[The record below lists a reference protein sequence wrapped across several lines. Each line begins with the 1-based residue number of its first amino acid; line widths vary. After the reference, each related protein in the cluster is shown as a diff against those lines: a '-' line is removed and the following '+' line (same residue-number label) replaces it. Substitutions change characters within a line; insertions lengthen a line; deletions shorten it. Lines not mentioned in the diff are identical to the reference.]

1 MYETQQLTLQ
11 EEFRLPRTRYKSA
24 ARMRG
29 NAGFIA
35 ACRHPALSAG
45 IRTYDGSAAA
55 VTGRLMPAICGF
67 PDVLHACINRIPF
80 LISRILL
87 INQSYKFVN

>member
-11 EEFRLPRTRYKSA
+11 EEFQLPRIQYKSA
-24 ARMRG
+24 ARTRS
-29 NAGFIA
+29 NAGCIA
-35 ACRHPALSAG
+35 ACRHPASPAG
-45 IRTYDGSAAA
+45 IRIYDGA
-55 VTGRLMPAICGF
+55 TGRLLPAIRGF
-67 PDVLHACINRIPF
+67 PDVLHARIHRIPF